1 MSDFFTRLA
10 ARTLG
15 LAPTLQPM
23 IAPIFAQEQ
32 RQGETGLFE
41 KLLEE
46 EAPTRSG
53 DGTRQGVQSE
63 HERKQPQV
71 SQSVYASLSEQSSA
85 LLSTTEERG
94 KNTPIASQQ
103 VLQKLASMPIF
114 SAPEPFH
121 EESMPTVARETHVA
135 HEIPVA
141 NSALHSQKESLMTS
155 NTGEQHVQTVGSL
168 PPIEHNEETS
178 AVDVNYGVIEHR
190 QTRHTTIITHQQDN
204 ETSFPMQRVADF
216 APVSLPLPANNV
228 PEQGRRAMPSPIN
241 NSTVTNNGR
250 TTGDVRKPF
259 VPTMSNR
266 VAAQK
271 NVAMPV
277 GQKQPEQPA
286 PTIQVTIGRIEVR
299 ATPLSS
305 SSATARQIPTPA
317 VKSLD
322 DYLRQ
327 REEGRVR

>member
-32 RQGETGLFE
+32 QGEIGLFE
-41 KLLEE
+41 TVLEE
-46 EAPTRSG
+46 EALTRNG
-53 DGTRQGVQSE
+53 DGTRLGTQRT
-63 HERKQPQV
+63 HERKQPHV
-71 SQSVYASLSEQSSA
+71 SQFVDASLSAHSSA

-103 VLQKLASMPIF
+103 VLQKPATMPII

-121 EESMPTVARETHVA
+121 EESLPTATRETHVA
-135 HEIPVA
+135 LEIPVA
-141 NSALHSQKESLMTS
+141 NSAIHSQKESLMTS
-155 NTGEQHVQTVGSL
+155 NTGEQHVQTVRPL
-168 PPIEHNEETS
+168 PPIKHNEEIS
-178 AVDVNYGVIEHR
+178 AVAVNYEGIEHK
-190 QTRHTTIITHQQDN
+190 QTGQTTIIPHQQDN

-228 PEQGRRAMPSPIN
+228 HEQSRRAMPSLN

-250 TTGDVRKPF
+250 TTGYVRKPF

-266 VAAQK
+266 VATQK

-277 GQKQPEQPA
+277 EQKQPEQLP
-286 PTIQVTIGRIEVR
+286 PTISVTIGRIEVR
-299 ATPLSS
+299 ATSSS
-305 SSATARQIPTPA
+305 SSAATARHIPTPA